1 MKLPFDLPAGHL
13 PVIVRWPKVKSRKL
27 ADGTAIY
34 EANNIQLLNL
44 RSDRG
49 LFDIGFML
57 NIRQFAKLSAAEQFT
72 ILALQRRLTFCG
84 KPVFPG
90 LRDTGKLFPVEGFTD
105 KYVWAIIPETVITTS
120 RFTVLDLH
128 DQCMAIDEPD
138 ALRETIA
145 QAFQGCTD
153 GDVEE
158 MLKRFC
164 NFKPPHVTDISRA
177 LNALVKLGIVRKY
190 VKIDRHRRRAVFN
203 MRMTAA
209 TRSGIISGMI
219 KAEDML
225 SNVEGSSVS
234 FSADLKSVGPPAKRV
249 NSTSTGT
256 RRKLKRADYQ
266 TKYHSGKAELK
277 RAEKLIKNYESSG
290 YLTPD
295 QFTELRNV
303 QDDPTVP
310 SKLRAALNCVF
321 EFARTDPHMEIPTT
335 AVTKKEK
342 QNE

>member
-13 PVIVRWPKVKSRKL
+13 PVIVRRPKVKSIKL
-27 ADGTAIY
+27 ADDTVIH
-34 EANNIQLLNL
+34 EARNVRLLNL

-84 KPVFPG
+84 KLVFPD
-90 LRDTGKLFPVEGFTD
+90 LRDTGQLFAVEGFDD

-190 VKIDRHRRRAVFN
+190 IKVDRHRRRAVFN

-209 TRSGIISGMI
+209 TKSGILSGMI

-225 SNVEGSSVS
+225 SNVEGSSVT
-234 FSADLKSVGPPAKRV
+234 FSADLASVGPPAKRV
-249 NSTSTGT
+249 NSTSTGK
-256 RRKLKRADYQ
+256 RRKLTRGDYQ
-266 TKYHSGKAELK
+266 SKYHSEKAKLK
-277 RAEKLIKNYESSG
+277 RAEKLVENYENSG
-290 YLTPD
+290 YLTPE

-310 SKLRAALNCVF
+310 SKLREDLTSVF
-321 EFARTDPHMEIPTT
+321 ETARTDPHTEIPTT
-335 AVTKKEK
+335 VTKKEI
-342 QNE
+342 QNG